1 MKAANMASWVYDVNK
16 KVFNPLYG
24 LTVAKKNMPM
34 EAVLDILHPQD
45 RAPLIRLFSQLI
57 GNEIEQGQMTLRF
70 YNEQEEMYR
79 YYESRMRLSTEH
91 RGKLADHRDTNGY
104 NRKVANGQESAGS
117 DRKT

>member
-1 MKAANMASWVYDVNK
+1 
-16 KVFNPLYG
+16 
-24 LTVAKKNMPM
+24 
-34 EAVLDILHPQD
+34 
-45 RAPLIRLFSQLI
+45 
-57 GNEIEQGQMTLRF
+57 MTLRF